1 MYLSV
6 HGPSSLYVQLYQL
19 SRKSGQDCQT
29 GSWWPTNLWKKN
41 KQPSRSLTWFSLH
54 CWNLKLWTKFI
65 DIHRSL
71 ASKENNNESLLEG
84 LPHLL
89 HVFPLWTFQPSER
102 NPSNEPCQA
111 SNEAAPLLCFGIIHV
126 MLGNRNQETF
136 DHLEAKPQKNA
147 TSDVQVT
154 NRVYKQEYVATNDRN
169 SFEQKQQISRRFQMF
184 KFKCWIFQIAKQNPR
199 FWSWTT
205 RYLFKIMPPFV
216 YGWIANLPKK
226 ACFCRYRYLLPF
238 QVRVLLNTWERL

>member
-89 HVFPLWTFQPSER
+89 HVFPLWTFQPCER

-184 KFKCWIFQIAKQNPR
+184 KCWIFKLPSKIQGFEAEPPDI
-199 FWSWTT
+199 
-205 RYLFKIMPPFV
+205 YLK
-216 YGWIANLPKK
+216 
-226 ACFCRYRYLLPF
+226 
-238 QVRVLLNTWERL
+238 